1 MSLVGL
7 PYELVAYVV
16 GQLDLADVRSLTLSC
31 KRFQFLLHEA
41 NITKLILEVGF
52 KFPPVANS
60 LADALPSP
68 RHPTVP
74 RPMRLAPPRDMQL
87 DYGAS

>member
-31 KRFQFLLHEA
+31 KRFQFLLHET
-41 NITKLILEVGF
+41 NITKSILEVGF
-52 KFPPVANS
+52 KFIPATASLLMRCPVQGTLQCRS
-60 LADALPSP
+60 
-68 RHPTVP
+68 V
-74 RPMRLAPPRDMQL
+74 
-87 DYGAS
+87 